1 MIFWKT
7 KEDIYM
13 GGLFMKMKKRKLQLF
28 GCILLVAFILFLLT
42 SASFATDINMNHID
56 PATNVAGNATDVEN
70 TNTQAN
76 TTSSNLPV
84 SSSSTTV
91 SNMLPESNLGLA
103 TILNILLITVGV
115 ILILLGIAVL
125 IRLK

>member
-1 MIFWKT
+1 
-7 KEDIYM
+7 
-13 GGLFMKMKKRKLQLF
+13 MKIKKRSLQFF
-28 GCILLVAFILFLLT
+28 GCILIMTVFLL
-42 SASFATDINMNHID
+42 SFVSISFAADINMNHINS
-56 PATNVAGNATDVEN
+56 ANTVTNDTTGNETAGS
-70 TNTQAN
+70 TNT
-76 TTSSNLPV
+76 TTQTGSSNLPV

>member
-1 MIFWKT
+1 
-7 KEDIYM
+7 
-13 GGLFMKMKKRKLQLF
+13 MKMKKRNLQIL
-28 GCILLVAFILFLLT
+28 GCILMVTFLLFSFT
-42 SASFATDINMNHID
+42 SASFAADINMNHID
-56 PATNVAGNATDVEN
+56 SANNTVDNAVGNGT
-70 TNTQAN
+70 TNTQTST
-76 TTSSNLPV
+76 TTSSNLPT

>member
-1 MIFWKT
+1 
-7 KEDIYM
+7 
-13 GGLFMKMKKRKLQLF
+13 MKMKKRSLPLF
-28 GCILLVAFILFLLT
+28 GCILIAILLLFT
-42 SASFATDINMNHID
+42 FASTSFAADINMNRID
-56 PATNVAGNATDVEN
+56 SPNNIVENNTVGSGTTNTNVQPN
-70 TNTQAN
+70 T
-76 TTSSNLPV
+76 SNLPT